1 MVLSAYGYHKVKT
14 MCTINMIHFQNLK
27 YEYVEKACE
36 DIGVSVASIF
46 ARLLFSLA

>member
-1 MVLSAYGYHKVKT
+1 
-14 MCTINMIHFQNLK
+14 MCTVDMIHFQNLK

-36 DIGVSVASIF
+36 DIGVSIASIL